1 MALPLIIAGLGAL
14 GLGAYFVTHKKAA
27 PLVLK
32 GIAPPGA
39 TAVPASYSPPSN
51 SAPAEAGKSAPYT
64 EAQLQMNVQNM
75 NEVANNPD
83 YAGFTQEDLT
93 QFSE

>member
-14 GLGAYFVTHKKAA
+14 GLGAYFVTHKK
-27 PLVLK
+27 PSPKILK

-39 TAVPASYSPPSN
+39 TAVPASYTPPPAPKQ
-51 SAPAEAGKSAPYT
+51 SAAYT

-75 NEVANNPD
+75 NSVANNPD
-83 YAGFTQEDLT
+83 YAGMTQEDLAGM
-93 QFSE
+93 SE